1 MMHIVKNSMLI
12 RAGLAVLLYIAP
24 VTAHAQS
31 GQAPTIEAGAI
42 EVGVDAAMTTT
53 EGISNGSV
61 ILRGGFF
68 CRALRGLGGVE
79 LAGAYR
85 HVSSLDATDLEAL
98 VSWQKRFRHTGNY
111 PFVSMGGGLR
121 REDIGSFSQTL
132 YPLGFSVGIR
142 SLLGQR
148 GGFRVEYRFRRIFN
162 DPSADY
168 SEHHVTVG
176 LSVYFRNPSP
186 GAGSN

>member
-1 MMHIVKNSMLI
+1 MMHIVRNRMLI
-12 RAGLAVLLYIAP
+12 GAGLAVLLYVAP
-24 VTAHAQS
+24 VTAYAES

-53 EGISNGSV
+53 EGITNGSA

-68 CRALRGLGGVE
+68 YSALGGVGGAE

-121 REDIGSFSQTL
+121 HEDIGSFSHTL
-132 YPLGFSVGIR
+132 YPLGFSLKFPPI
-142 SLLGQR
+142 SLK
-148 GGFRVEYRFRRIFN
+148 I
-162 DPSADY
+162 
-168 SEHHVTVG
+168 
-176 LSVYFRNPSP
+176 P
-186 GAGSN
+186 G

>member
-1 MMHIVKNSMLI
+1 MRTKMPI
-12 RAGLAVLLYIAP
+12 RPGLTLLLLVAPIAVLAQDSPAP
-24 VTAHAQS
+24 SLNT
-31 GQAPTIEAGAI
+31 GAI

-53 EGISNGSV
+53 EGITNGLV

-68 CRALRGLGGVE
+68 YDALGGLGGVE
-79 LAGAYR
+79 LAGGYQ

-98 VSWQKRFRHTGNY
+98 LSWQKKFRQTGNY
-111 PFVSMGGGLR
+111 PFISVGGGLR
-121 REDIGSFSQTL
+121 HEDIGSFSQTL
-132 YPLGFSVGIR
+132 YPLGFSIGIR

-168 SEHHVTVG
+168 SEHHLSVG
-176 LSVYFRNPSP
+176 VSVYFRNPST
-186 GAGSN
+186 G